1 MNIDKADF
9 YYGSYLFNLLIE
21 HKTIEKI
28 ELLGTP
34 RSHQYLTYQTS
45 DSNNFL
51 FMKYL
56 SYSKNRAW
64 NFILTDNECDNISSF
79 LSNHQYNN
87 NYIILICGA
96 DALQDSYVFVLKNQ
110 DVELLLNHKKAKIV
124 LHDNTDNTLECI
136 IDNKTLRSKSILQ

>member
-51 FMKYL
+51 FMKYF
-56 SYSKNRAW
+56 K
-64 NFILTDNECDNISSF
+64 F
-79 LSNHQYNN
+79 Q
-87 NYIILICGA
+87 
-96 DALQDSYVFVLKNQ
+96 
-110 DVELLLNHKKAKIV
+110 VEF
-124 LHDNTDNTLECI
+124 
-136 IDNKTLRSKSILQ
+136 